1 MWQLVWR
8 GMWDVCG
15 VWTCLARCVRIGHI
29 WTPTATA
36 LPLWLAMIA
45 YNWHWPPTT
54 TPSIWSLPGGGRAD
68 VKILLCWRL
77 VGWMATLIS
86 FISRSE
92 VEQTGGLNLP
102 NFFFNVYSFACR
114 DIVTV
119 FTYNWKIPFHLCIEH
134 NEHEYIEMLIRSSHW
149 GC

>member
-8 GMWDVCG
+8 EMWEVCG

-45 YNWHWPPTT
+45 YNWHWPPPT

-68 VKILLCWRL
+68 VSREITFSS
-77 VGWMATLIS
+77 VGGCFDLIH
-86 FISRSE
+86 FTIGGGTDRR
-92 VEQTGGLNLP
+92 VEFTKL
-102 NFFFNVYSFACR
+102 FFNVYSFASR